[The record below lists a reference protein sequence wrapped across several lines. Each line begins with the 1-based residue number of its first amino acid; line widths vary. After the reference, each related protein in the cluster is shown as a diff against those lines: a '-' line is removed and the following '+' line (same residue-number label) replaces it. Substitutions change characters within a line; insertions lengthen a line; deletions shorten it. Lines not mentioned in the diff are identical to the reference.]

1 MRAPGDQLRALSA
14 LGGLRD
20 LNLKGCY
27 KVADAGLAGVGAL
40 TALTALNLH
49 ECWQVTAQGLQALSG
64 ARPLQLP
71 GCVWVCVYLY
81 VCVRACACV
90 CVGVCVFGLAG
101 GWWVDTVATCQESR
115 E

>member
-64 ARPLQLP
+64 ARPP
-71 GCVWVCVYLY
+71 FNLY
-81 VCVRACACV
+81 VCVSHVYVYECGR
-90 CVGVCVFGLAG
+90 VGVSVVG
-101 GWWVDTVATCQESR
+101 
-115 E
+115 